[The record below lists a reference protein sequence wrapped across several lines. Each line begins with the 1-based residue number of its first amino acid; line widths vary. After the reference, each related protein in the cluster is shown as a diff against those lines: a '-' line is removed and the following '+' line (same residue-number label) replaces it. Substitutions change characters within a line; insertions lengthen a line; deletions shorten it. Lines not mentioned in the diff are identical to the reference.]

1 MKRVTVLLSTAALV
15 LSLTASGF
23 AADTIKLGVAGP
35 HSGDLAPYGIPAMK
49 AAQLVVK
56 KVNAAGGVLGK
67 QVELLIQDD
76 QCKPEIATNTAT
88 KLVTDGAN
96 VVLGHICSGA
106 TKAALGIYKEA
117 NVVVMSPSATNPPLT
132 QSGEYPNF
140 FRTIAS
146 DDMQAKLAVDYT
158 LDTLGLK
165 KIAVL
170 HDKGDY
176 GKGFAEFAKKF
187 IEESGKAEVVLF
199 EGITAGAMDYSSV
212 IQKVRR
218 EKADA
223 LIYGGYQPEASKLV
237 SQMKRKRMK
246 TTFISDDGVNG
257 QDFLKVAGDAAEGA
271 YVTGPLDL
279 SKIPMNAEAVEEF
292 KAEYGEEPG
301 QFFQEGYSAVL
312 ALLNAIEKAG
322 STDYAAVTEALR
334 TKYVETPVG
343 KLKFDAKGDAE
354 GVGFTMY
361 KVENG
366 AFVELK

>member
-1 MKRVTVLLSTAALV
+1 MKKFTVLLSTAALV

-56 KVNAAGGVLGK
+56 KVNANGGVLGK

-88 KLVTDGAN
+88 KLITDGAD

-106 TKAALGIYKEA
+106 TKAALGIYMDAK
-117 NVVVMSPSATNPPLT
+117 VPVMSPSATNPPLT
-132 QSGEYPNF
+132 QSGDYPNF
-140 FRTIAS
+140 FRTIAP
-146 DDMQAKLAVDYT
+146 DDMQAKMAVDFAINK
-158 LDTLGLK
+158 LGMK

-176 GKGFAEFAKKF
+176 GKGFAEFAKKYLD
-187 IEESGKAEVVLF
+187 ESGKVEVVLF
-199 EGITAGAMDYSSV
+199 EGITPGAMDYSSIV
-212 IQKVRR
+212 QKVRR

-223 LIYGGYQPEASKLV
+223 LIFGGYHPEASKLV
-237 SQMKRKRMK
+237 SQMKRKRLK
-246 TTFISDDGVNG
+246 TVFISDDGVK
-257 QDFLKVAGDAAEGA
+257 DDSFIKVAGDAANGSYA
-271 YVTGPLDL
+271 TGPRDL
-279 SKIPMNAEAVEEF
+279 SSLPLNAEANAEY
-292 KAEYGEEPG
+292 KAEYGGEPG
-301 QFFQEGYSAVL
+301 TFFPEGYSAAM
-312 ALLNAIEKAG
+312 ALLNAIEQAG
-322 STDYAAVTEALR
+322 STDYAAVTTALR

-343 KLKFDAKGDAE
+343 KIKFDSKGDAE
-354 GVGFTMY
+354 GVGFSVY

-366 AFVELK
+366 AFTEIK